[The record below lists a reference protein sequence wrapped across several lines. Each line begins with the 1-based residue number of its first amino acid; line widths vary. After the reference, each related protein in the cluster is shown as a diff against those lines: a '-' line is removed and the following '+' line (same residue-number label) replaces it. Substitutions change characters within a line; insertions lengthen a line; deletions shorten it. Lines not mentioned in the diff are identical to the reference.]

1 MPKAGAAVTVGNAQR
16 LKATR
21 TPGRCS
27 ISGVGAVIRAKDLS
41 CHGMAWIRICKSRI
55 GTVPHDK
62 NGREARVRQ
71 RGGINTGT
79 MVAQECA
86 PNLIKRGLGY
96 VSAWID
102 HRRRNPGLALL
113 A

>member
-86 PNLIKRGLGY
+86 PNLIKRGLG
-96 VSAWID
+96 
-102 HRRRNPGLALL
+102 
-113 A
+113 